1 MQNYF
6 YLIHKKL
13 KGMDSVHLFMGLFPS
28 LLLFLYS
35 LFLLKVFNRIGI
47 LGDNFNYSTSNP
59 ISFIGISFL
68 VFSLFGYI
76 IYLAFL
82 ELKIRNKEDFYIITF
97 LIFFVSIISI
107 NRGPFFQPPSD
118 PIFHSGLLWDYL
130 DANTFD
136 LENRALITKS
146 IFATIY
152 FFSEP
157 TSWLSRFRV
166 ILSIHTICILFLI
179 ISCYVS
185 SRLYGLTPKW
195 SFFSSLIFILFF
207 GTNQFSYIS
216 YYSLAP
222 TSINLSFV
230 WLISALLL
238 RNTFHFRMEAF
249 HFFKIIYISFI
260 GFLLTPLFYYNHK
273 QESGFLFFV
282 YFLTYNIVILRTF
295 SFKNRLQRF
304 KKWFLLLMFLIL
316 FFPFGLLSKLGAQNP
331 FYTLEK
337 LNSLKDHISTGSFLW
352 IFGNI
357 NGPRVFDTLGILGF
371 APLIV
376 FLFLILNK
384 NFLKKALS
392 GEKNTFILAIIPGL
406 LPFWIILIPFNL
418 FIWMK
423 GISMSSE
430 VFWRFCYLSQFWIS
444 ISYFLYKL
452 EKKWTPKILNQL
464 LKS

>member
-1 MQNYF
+1 
-6 YLIHKKL
+6 
-13 KGMDSVHLFMGLFPS
+13 
-28 LLLFLYS
+28 
-35 LFLLKVFNRIGI
+35 
-47 LGDNFNYSTSNP
+47 
-59 ISFIGISFL
+59 
-68 VFSLFGYI
+68 
-76 IYLAFL
+76 
-82 ELKIRNKEDFYIITF
+82 
-97 LIFFVSIISI
+97 
-107 NRGPFFQPPSD
+107 
-118 PIFHSGLLWDYL
+118 
-130 DANTFD
+130 
-136 LENRALITKS
+136 
-146 IFATIY
+146 
-152 FFSEP
+152 
-157 TSWLSRFRV
+157 
-166 ILSIHTICILFLI
+166 
-179 ISCYVS
+179 
-185 SRLYGLTPKW
+185 
-195 SFFSSLIFILFF
+195 
-207 GTNQFSYIS
+207 
-216 YYSLAP
+216 
-222 TSINLSFV
+222 
-230 WLISALLL
+230 
-238 RNTFHFRMEAF
+238 MEAF

-260 GFLLTPLFYYNHK
+260 GLLLTPLIYYNHK

-282 YFLTYNIVILRTF
+282 YSLTYNIVILRTF
-295 SFKNRLQRF
+295 SFKNRMQRF

-316 FFPFGLLSKLGAQNP
+316 FFPFGLLGKLGAQNP

-337 LNSLKDHISTGSFLW
+337 LISLKDHISTGSFLW

-392 GEKNTFILAIIPGL
+392 GKKNTFILALIPGL

-464 LKS
+464 LRS